1 MTLRQRGWLLPPA
14 ALFLIGGILLGR
26 VLSSP
31 FWALLACLP
40 AAGACCL
47 LRGRFRFAA
56 VLALFFAFGSLLGQ
70 TAWHP
75 ALPPEGE
82 YEARGVISDEIR
94 RGNYGQVRV
103 FLSDVTLNGRP
114 LSGGAYWTFY
124 TDEDLLPEGLAP
136 GREASFHA
144 SLYHPAGLENPDG
157 YNFQEE
163 LLRRGVTVG
172 LYGDDSLS
180 VSAPDAFS
188 FAGTAASLRARCS
201 AALIRVMGEDAGGYA
216 SALLLGSRSMVP
228 SEDRAAFAR
237 LGIAHILSVSG
248 FHTGILVLLLS
259 GLFRLLKLRQGIRLA
274 LYGLVLLVYCALCG
288 MNLPVVRA
296 SLLLLAMLG
305 GKILNR
311 PRLGL
316 HLLCAVAI
324 VLLVFSPVQVTGI
337 SFRLT
342 FGAML
347 GLTLVTPYLN
357 ARCPFRRGWPRS
369 MWSSF
374 AAVIGAELGVLVPL
388 LYDYQQL
395 PLLSLLVNL
404 PASFAAT
411 VLITVDWIV
420 LLLLPVPFLC
430 AVPAAA
436 GRMLTSWLVQGVRA
450 VSSLPGITLWTPSA
464 NGLTLAGM
472 ILVFASLCLLLRPGR
487 RLRILGL
494 LGGLAMVAVSLIPL
508 PHHGTEMIRF
518 SVGNADAAV
527 IRDEDTVWVL
537 DTGTDS
543 GVVSGYLRRRRL
555 TPDAVILTHLHADH
569 AGGLQSLLDDEIPV
583 PVVYL
588 PAGAREQEVDE
599 EILALLDTL
608 HASGTE
614 FRELSR
620 GDVLPLPSG
629 TMTVLWPEKGKI
641 RPGQEANHYSLVS
654 FFSLRGVTLLETG
667 DLTGAYEEYA
677 AVPADLLKAAHHG
690 SSSSTGPAFL
700 AAVNPRAILLS
711 CDSPARHE
719 EFSSR
724 AGSIPVFSTAAGG
737 ALTLR
742 FSEGTVTV
750 IPFLSQTDSGGL

>member
-1 MTLRQRGWLLPPA
+1 MTSRERGWLLPPA
-14 ALFLIGGILLGR
+14 ALFLIAGILLGR
-26 VLSSP
+26 GLSSP

-40 AAGACCL
+40 AAAAVLL

-56 VLALFFAFGSLLGQ
+56 AMILFLTFGSLLGQ

-75 ALPPEGE
+75 ALPPEGT
-82 YEARGVISDEIR
+82 YEVRGVVADEIR

-124 TDEDLLPEGLAP
+124 TGEDQLPEGLFP
-136 GREASFHA
+136 GREASFRA
-144 SLYHPAGLENPDG
+144 SLYHPAGMENPDG
-157 YNFQEE
+157 YDFREE

-172 LYGDDSLS
+172 LYGDDSLAF
-180 VSAPDAFS
+180 SAPSAVS
-188 FAGTAASLRARCS
+188 FAGTAAALRARCS

-248 FHTGILVLLLS
+248 FHTGILVWMLS
-259 GLFRLLKLRQGIRLA
+259 FVFRLLRLRQGLR
-274 LYGLVLLVYCALCG
+274 LVLNAAVLLAYCALCG

-296 SLLLLAMLG
+296 SLLLLALQG
-305 GKILNR
+305 GKMLNR

-324 VLLVFSPVQVTGI
+324 VLLVLSPVQVTGI

-342 FGAML
+342 FGATL
-347 GLTLVTPYLN
+347 GLTLVTPYLSSL
-357 ARCPFRRGWPRS
+357 CPFSRKGLRS
-369 MWSSF
+369 LWSSF
-374 AAVIGAELGVLVPL
+374 AAAIGAQLGVIVPL

-404 PASFAAT
+404 PASLAAAA
-411 VLITVDWIV
+411 LITADWLV
-420 LLLLPVPFLC
+420 LLLLPLPFLC
-430 AVPAAA
+430 ALPAAA
-436 GRMLTSWLVQGVRA
+436 ARWLTAALVQGVRA
-450 VSSLPGITLWTPSA
+450 VSALPGITLWTPAA

-472 ILVFASLCLLLRPGR
+472 LLVTASLCRLLRPSR
-487 RLRILGL
+487 RVRVLCL
-494 LGGLAMVAVSLIPL
+494 LGGLILTAVSLVPL

-518 SVGNADAAV
+518 SVGDADAAV
-527 IRDEDTVWVL
+527 LRDEESVWVL

-569 AGGLQSLLDDEIPV
+569 AGGLRSLLDDEIPV
-583 PVVYL
+583 PVLYL
-588 PAGAREQEVDE
+588 PAGAREQAVDE
-599 EILALLDTL
+599 EILLLLDAL
-608 HASGTE
+608 RASGTE
-614 FRELSR
+614 IRELSR

-629 TMTVLWPEKGKI
+629 QMSVLWPEKGKV
-641 RPGQEANHYSLVS
+641 RSGQDANQYSLVS
-654 FFSLRGVTLLETG
+654 CFSLQGVTLLETG
-667 DLTGAYEEYA
+667 DLPGAYESYA

-690 SSSSTGPAFL
+690 SASSTGPEFL
-700 AAVNPRAILLS
+700 AAVDPRAVLLS
-711 CDSPARHE
+711 CNSPARLE
-719 EFSSR
+719 AFRSR
-724 AGSIPVFSTAAGG
+724 CGNIPVFSTAVCG

-742 FSEGTVTV
+742 FSEGAFTV
-750 IPFLSQTDSGGL
+750 IPFLSQSDAGGL